1 MAEETNSKRAGEEK
15 EAKEGEAAATNQ
27 EASAIRRAA
36 GAFKGWATTF
46 DKERNKEQIE
56 SLKRGA
62 QSVSRSVKTAT
73 VAVGGAVG
81 SSAAAVSKPMIALA
95 KSSSALL
102 FILGLAHYFLR
113 FFYPE
118 STSLFVISFVL
129 FIVAGFALAAR
140 LEKERVAILLPMLMF
155 VIWYWVFDAS
165 ISINIILSFLI
176 IGGLIM
182 LLVAFLTKGGSVIAE
197 LAGFVPVLF
206 LFLDVGLIPFLVE
219 KFDFTITPLIEG
231 LVLYLP
237 WWAYLGLFTL
247 PEHPTDNKFLNGLLG
262 LLKFGGI
269 IWIVILV
276 LSVSIPLASLEGGY
290 DDTTVKVLPSIEKLE
305 GAQARVKAKIGP
317 GELFLTNLKC
327 LGDLTGFADCVAQ
340 GKVKAEFEALCNE
353 KEDVKSGATS
363 LDDCVIEE
371 QKKEQAQRAKVGGG
385 VDDKVKA
392 TTLKIDI
399 PVAPLKLTAKPTFLA
414 TLLLENPR
422 QLSLDIVVN
431 CTFKKDS
438 TVIKGVVSERGAPME
453 QLPLTIKADTAQIPL
468 HCSPTAE
475 LEAKQKTSYTVVVE
489 ATVKGMVTTSS
500 LSRAFLGQVSEL
512 ERKEITK
519 TILNDKSGDFR
530 SGKSLAPAEFAR
542 INFAFGSPEQ
552 NPVIA
557 SGDLLDFSSNVE
569 NVGGG
574 RILAINSYSYD
585 LAERGFVPNT
595 SDCLTSQK
603 LILPED
609 VREKVNIDTCF
620 IVLPSDLTNFK
631 GPPLVETF
639 FATLNYDYA
648 VKGQGRVDVQVIPVG

>member
-1 MAEETNSKRAGEEK
+1 MVEDERKDSTGKEV
-15 EAKEGEAAATNQ
+15 EAKEGEAAATNK
-27 EASAIRRAA
+27 EASAIRKAA

-56 SLKRGA
+56 SLKRGV
-62 QSVSRSVKTAT
+62 QSVSRGAKTAT

-81 SSAAAVSKPMIALA
+81 SSAAAVGKPMIALA

-113 FFYPE
+113 FFYSDSSP
-118 STSLFVISFVL
+118 LFIISFVL

-165 ISINIILSFLI
+165 ISMNIILSFLI

-182 LLVAFLTKGGSVIAE
+182 LLVAALTKGGSVIAE

-219 KFDFTITPLIEG
+219 KFNFTITPLIEG

-269 IWIVILV
+269 IWIVVLV
-276 LSVSIPLASLEGGY
+276 LQVSIPLATLEGGY
-290 DDTTVKVLPSIEKLE
+290 EDTTVKVLPSIEKLE

-340 GKVKAEFEALCNE
+340 GKVKAEFEATCNE
-353 KEDVKSGATS
+353 KEDVKSKVTS
-363 LDDCVIEE
+363 LDDCVKEE
-371 QKKEQAQRAKVGGG
+371 QEKEQAQRAKVGGS
-385 VDDKVKA
+385 VDNKVKP

-399 PVAPLKLTAKPTFLA
+399 PAAPLQYTSKPKFLS

-422 QLSLDIVVN
+422 QLSLDVIVN

-438 TVIKGVVSERGAPME
+438 TVIKGEISKGGAAME
-453 QLPLTIKADTAQIPL
+453 QLPLTITADTAQIPL
-468 HCSPTAE
+468 HCSPTTE
-475 LEAKQKTSYTVVVE
+475 LEAKQKTPYTVVVE
-489 ATVKGMVTTSS
+489 ATVKGMATTSS

-519 TILNDKSGDFR
+519 TILNDKSGDFK

-542 INFAFGSPEQ
+542 INFAFGSPEL
-552 NPVIA
+552 NPMIA
-557 SGDLLDFSSNVE
+557 SDDLLAFSSNVE

-574 RILAINSYSYD
+574 RIVAINSYSYD
-585 LAERGFVPNT
+585 LAERGFAPNT
-595 SDCLTSQK
+595 PDCLTSRK
-603 LILPED
+603 LILPQD
-609 VREKVNIDTCF
+609 VREKVNIGTCF
-620 IVLPSDLTNFK
+620 IVLPSDLSNFK
-631 GPPLVETF
+631 GPPTVETF

-648 VKGQGRVDVQVIPVG
+648 VKSQGTVQVQVIPLE